1 MCSKSDK
8 IELMLQE
15 FDVFN
20 QFMTDTLTLQKADGR
35 IFENIR
41 ACVSGKG
48 GILIEDVRLPIEPGD
63 KLTRTL
69 PNGLTE
75 DFIVDDPGFH
85 AKFSG
90 IAAHFQVK
98 ARRAGS
104 EKKSHPPVHNVFYG
118 AVGNLAQNSE
128 HFSQSA
134 TVEISPQEL
143 AKLVSDLTAHLDEL
157 NLDTRQRQRAEV
169 QIATLKTELCADPD
183 PAIVSQAGRT
193 LRNITE
199 GAIGS
204 LLAAAAQPGVWH
216 WIHQTLASF

>member
-1 MCSKSDK
+1 MR
-8 IELMLQE
+8 QE
-15 FDVFN
+15 FDVFSE
-20 QFMTDTLTLQKADGR
+20 FMTDTLTLHKPDGR
-35 IFENIR
+35 IFENIS
-41 ACVSGKG
+41 ACVGGKG
-48 GILIEDVRLPIEPGD
+48 GILIEDVRLPIESGD

-85 AKFSG
+85 TGFSG

-98 ARRAGS
+98 VRRAGS
-104 EKKSHPPVHNVFYG
+104 EKRSPPPVHNVFYG

-128 HFSQSA
+128 HFSQ
-134 TVEISPQEL
+134 TVSMEIQPQGL
-143 AKLVSDLTAHLDEL
+143 AKLVSELTAHLDEL
-157 NLDTRQRQRAEV
+157 NLDTRQKQRAEA
-169 QIATLKTELCADPD
+169 QIATLKAELAADPD
-183 PAIVSQAGRT
+183 PTIVSQAGRT

-204 LLAAAAQPGVWH
+204 LLATAAQPGVWH